1 MSTTTSL
8 WMIGLPLI
16 VACARDERP
25 ATAPAAP
32 SAPAA
37 QPSSQTAAGGMQHGM
52 HGMHGMHGGTALVD
66 PGAPGSRDVRDAVA
80 MLHPSGGS
88 NVTGWVRFHQTDD
101 QGLDVTAS
109 IDGLPGGR
117 HAYHVHVYGD
127 CSSPDAKSAGPHF
140 HFTGSSFDKTV
151 NIITGNLGELSP
163 QSDGTAMHNTRL
175 ADAQLH
181 GPYSVIGR
189 AVVVHAKP
197 NDPKVTPDGGAGD
210 RIACG
215 VIGVGNPESSEA
227 ARTAAA
233 ALPR

>member
-1 MSTTTSL
+1 MTTTTTL

-25 ATAPAAP
+25 ATTPAAA

-37 QPSSQTAAGGMQHGM
+37 QPSSQMAAGGMQHD
-52 HGMHGMHGGTALVD
+52 MHGMHGGTALVD
-66 PGAPGSRDVRDAVA
+66 PGAPDSRNVRDAVA
-80 MLHPSGGS
+80 MLHPSSGS
-88 NVTGWVRFHQTDD
+88 NVTGWVRFQQTDD
-101 QGLDVTAS
+101 KGLDVTAN

-163 QSDGTAMHNTRL
+163 QSDGKAIHSTRI
-175 ADAQLH
+175 ANARLH

-227 ARTAAA
+227 ASKTAAA
-233 ALPR
+233 AAPR